1 MAGCPVQ
8 TGATPPDNGGLDT
21 EIWLASLRIGE
32 PSIDDE
38 HESLL
43 NLLHRL
49 RVASPVADKSEGFS
63 TVLNAIGQQLST
75 HFEHEEEFFKKFGMP
90 DVDVRNHI
98 RSHQQIMRKHAS
110 LLADFMKDSS
120 ANHEHVLSKVED
132 WILVHWVQHD
142 LKMKAFILKD
152 T

>member
-1 MAGCPVQ
+1 LAGCPVQ

-75 HFEHEEEFFKKFGMP
+75 HFEHEEEFFKKYGMP
-90 DVDVRNHI
+90 DVDVRN
-98 RSHQQIMRKHAS
+98 Q
-110 LLADFMKDSS
+110 ADSTCKC
-120 ANHEHVLSKVED
+120 NTLKVE
-132 WILVHWVQHD
+132 
-142 LKMKAFILKD
+142 
-152 T
+152 